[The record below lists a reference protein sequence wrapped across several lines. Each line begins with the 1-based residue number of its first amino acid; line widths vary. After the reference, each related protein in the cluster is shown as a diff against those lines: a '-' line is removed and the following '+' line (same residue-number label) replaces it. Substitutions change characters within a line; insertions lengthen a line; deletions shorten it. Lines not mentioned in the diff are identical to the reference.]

1 MADDRILRLSG
12 EVDWDAAI
20 SESNAMC
27 ANEVVIEGNLWLDDL
42 RGFDGTEP
50 SESAAFLRPRGGLR
64 CVRVS
69 GSVFVGAGRRL
80 SGAEG
85 ASPVVSAVQGGS
97 GGGAGPSRGSSPT
110 TRQQSRSWV
119 HRQDV
124 FRTGAQS
131 RRAPQDAVEV
141 VKVWAQ
147 GQGPLAIRDRRF
159 TKNLY
164 RWVHARHFEARFQ
177 LPLSLIAEMD
187 TVDTDTMNFSSFF
200 AVALRLPRRRKV
212 GKLVLREETHHFS
225 QDCHL
230 TKLEDLVEYF
240 GEVELRFV
248 SVDWC
253 VAAMH
258 RLIRRST
265 ADVASR
271 GQITAAP
278 RRLPDRVRLE
288 WRCPFFGPNKA
299 SLGVSEDVLRDE
311 LRKLRSVCDPVVVD
325 EVNWLAVEVKYGP
338 LPIPAEDTA
347 PVNFQRG
354 SLGEHVLDY
363 KPKRRQ
369 LDFHVEGLRR
379 VFDEWSSAF
388 GETHKRCVNWAPVF
402 TPVPSRATFFEA
414 KWGYSRDAADGVGV
428 PKMAFP
434 GREKAT
440 GRPPLTKTLEWRDKV
455 GHAGFSIL

>member
-1 MADDRILRLSG
+1 MR
-12 EVDWDAAI
+12 
-20 SESNAMC
+20 NAKK
-27 ANEVVIEGNLWLDDL
+27 VVAKINRKEMVRFFQDKFV
-42 RGFDGTEP
+42 RRTGTED
-50 SESAAFLRPRGGLR
+50 S
-64 CVRVS
+64 S
-69 GSVFVGAGRRL
+69 G
-80 SGAEG
+80 
-85 ASPVVSAVQGGS
+85 
-97 GGGAGPSRGSSPT
+97 
-110 TRQQSRSWV
+110 
-119 HRQDV
+119 
-124 FRTGAQS
+124 
-131 RRAPQDAVEV
+131 
-141 VKVWAQ
+141 
-147 GQGPLAIRDRRF
+147 
-159 TKNLY
+159 
-164 RWVHARHFEARFQ
+164 HACCF
-177 LPLSLIAEMD
+177 
-187 TVDTDTMNFSSFF
+187 
-200 AVALRLPRRRKV
+200 
-212 GKLVLREETHHFS
+212 
-225 QDCHL
+225 
-230 TKLEDLVEYF
+230 
-240 GEVELRFV
+240 
-248 SVDWC
+248 
-253 VAAMH
+253 
-258 RLIRRST
+258 
-265 ADVASR
+265 
-271 GQITAAP
+271 
-278 RRLPDRVRLE
+278 
-288 WRCPFFGPNKA
+288 
-299 SLGVSEDVLRDE
+299 SLGVQDE